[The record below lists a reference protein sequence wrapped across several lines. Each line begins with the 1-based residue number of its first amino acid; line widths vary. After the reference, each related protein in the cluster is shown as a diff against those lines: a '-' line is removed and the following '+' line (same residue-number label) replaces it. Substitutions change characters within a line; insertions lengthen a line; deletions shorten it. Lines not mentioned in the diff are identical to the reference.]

1 MDSPPSGARETKA
14 ARHRCT
20 WNERE
25 RERERE
31 REKEKRKRLAT
42 QAFSF
47 EVVAKVEQQWRKKF
61 PFFPSSLSIPLS
73 LSLASFLFRSL
84 SPSLSLS
91 LSFGARGSAGAGAS
105 SGAAS
110 TATAACACQNE
121 GGRYVERDKDN
132 ERCSG
137 DDFLL
142 VETNKKPNLFLDQKK
157 HNFTTKPPSPS
168 SPSRS
173 ASRRCSFPLLS
184 ACRTSRASSFQHKTM
199 AARRRS
205 RRRRRQRTSPP
216 TTATTLKEEAKSLPN
231 GESSMKR
238 RSEPWRR
245 APLPR
250 AASPGTAMARFW
262 QVRGRNKTQLEFET
276 RREREG
282 KKGRFFAHPTSLDP
296 QTKKTLHQ
304 KPAATTGPSSSGTP
318 TPAAPPGLC
327 APTRRPSR
335 PSPGPAAAGSWPA
348 GPGTAPSPS
357 AASGASFGLRGLRL
371 APPPLGSRLPSLAG
385 PRTLGASRRRS
396 PS

>member
-1 MDSPPSGARETKA
+1 ME
-14 ARHRCT
+14 
-20 WNERE
+20 
-25 RERERE
+25 
-31 REKEKRKRLAT
+31 
-42 QAFSF
+42 
-47 EVVAKVEQQWRKKF
+47 KKF
-61 PFFPSSLSIPLS
+61 PFFSFVSIDPTLPLARELSFSIALS
-73 LSLASFLFRSL
+73 V
-84 SPSLSLS
+84 SLSLS

-216 TTATTLKEEAKSLPN
+216 MTATTLKEEAKSLPN

-327 APTRRPSR
+327 APTRLPSR

-371 APPPLGSRLPSLAG
+371 APPPPPLGSRLPSLAG

>member
-1 MDSPPSGARETKA
+1 M
-14 ARHRCT
+14 
-20 WNERE
+20 RE

-31 REKEKRKRLAT
+31 REEKEVGDTGLFFRGGCKSGAAVEKKIPF
-42 QAFSF
+42 FSF
-47 EVVAKVEQQWRKKF
+47 VSIDPTLPLARE
-61 PFFPSSLSIPLS
+61 LSFSIALS
-73 LSLASFLFRSL
+73 V
-84 SPSLSLS
+84 SLS

-205 RRRRRQRTSPP
+205 RRPRRQRTSPP
-216 TTATTLKEEAKSLPN
+216 TTATTLKEEEAKSLPN
-231 GESSMKR
+231 DESSMKR

-357 AASGASFGLRGLRL
+357 AVSGASFGLRGLRL